1 MKKAVV
7 QKQDKSPLMNRGR
20 KYDHLEL
27 LEQIDACGS
36 ITAAANL
43 MGMSYKT
50 AWDAVEAINNLAES
64 PLVERRV
71 GGRNGG
77 GAVLT
82 ANGRRLVSVYRHLDK
97 EREQIL
103 NQLNQVVDDFESY
116 YPLIRRFDMKTSAR
130 NQFSGKVKTIKTGEV
145 NAEVVLDIGGG
156 DEIVSNITS
165 DSVGHL
171 ELTEGMD
178 VYALIKSSWVI
189 LSSNNNLKTS
199 SRNALTGTVVRCHE
213 GAVNAE
219 VIVELRGGKTLTAI
233 ITNDSVR
240 DMALKTGSE
249 VTALIK
255 SSNVIL
261 AVVS

>member
-1 MKKAVV
+1 MKKVVV
-7 QKQDKSPLMNRGR
+7 QKQDKSPLMSRGR

-36 ITAAANL
+36 ITAAANR

-82 ANGRRLVSVYRHLDK
+82 ASGRRLVAVYRHLDK
-97 EREQIL
+97 ERERVL
-103 NQLNQVVDDFESY
+103 HQLNQVTDDFESY
-116 YPLIRRFDMKTSAR
+116 YKIIRKYDLKTSAR
-130 NQFSGKVKTIKTGEV
+130 NQFSGKIKAIKTGEV

-156 DEIVSNITS
+156 DEIVSNITC
-165 DSVGHL
+165 DSVEHL
-171 ELTEGMD
+171 ALEVGVEA
-178 VYALIKSSWVI
+178 YAMIKASWVI
-189 LSSNNNLKTS
+189 LTSNNNLKTS
-199 SRNALTGTVVRCHE
+199 SRNVLTGTVVRCHE

-219 VIVELRGGKTLTAI
+219 VIIELRGGKTLTAI
-233 ITNDSVR
+233 ISHASVM
-240 DMALKTGSE
+240 DMALKTGSQ

>member
-20 KYDHLEL
+20 KYHHLEL

-36 ITAAANL
+36 ITAAANR

-64 PLVERRV
+64 PLAERP
-71 GGRNGG
+71 GGRRNRG

-116 YPLIRRFDMKTSAR
+116 YPPIRRFDMKTSAR

-165 DSVGHL
+165 DRVGHL

-178 VYALIKSSWVI
+178 
-189 LSSNNNLKTS
+189 
-199 SRNALTGTVVRCHE
+199 G
-213 GAVNAE
+213 
-219 VIVELRGGKTLTAI
+219 
-233 ITNDSVR
+233 
-240 DMALKTGSE
+240 
-249 VTALIK
+249 
-255 SSNVIL
+255 
-261 AVVS
+261 

>member
-1 MKKAVV
+1 MKKPVE
-7 QKQDKSPLMNRGR
+7 QKQDKGPLMGRGR

-50 AWDAVEAINNLAES
+50 AWDAVEAINNLAEA

-82 ANGRRLVSVYRHLDK
+82 VNGRRLVSAYRRLDK
-97 EREQIL
+97 ERERVL
-103 NQLNQVVDDFESY
+103 SQLNRVMEDFESY
-116 YPLIRRFDMKTSAR
+116 YKIIRRYDMKTSAR
-130 NQFSGKVKTIKTGEV
+130 NQFLGKIKRIKTGEV

-156 DEIVSNITS
+156 DEIVSNITC
-165 DSVGHL
+165 DSVEHL
-171 ELTEGMD
+171 ELKVGD
-178 VYALIKSSWVI
+178 DAYAMIKSSWVI
-189 LSSNNNLKTS
+189 LTSNNNLKTS
-199 SRNALTGTVVRCHE
+199 SRNKLTGKVVRCHE

-219 VIVELRGGKTLTAI
+219 VIIELPGGKTLTAI
-233 ITNDSVR
+233 VTNESVT
-240 DMALKTGSE
+240 DMGLKIDSE

-261 AVVS
+261 AVAC

>member
-1 MKKAVV
+1 MNTP
-7 QKQDKSPLMNRGR
+7 DKGPLMDRGR

-50 AWDAVEAINNLAES
+50 AWDAVEAINNLAEA

-82 ANGRRLVSVYRHLDK
+82 VNGRRLVSAYRRLDK
-97 EREQIL
+97 ERQQVL
-103 NQLNQVVDDFESY
+103 NQLNQVMEDFEAY
-116 YPLIRRFDMKTSAR
+116 YNIIRKYDLKTSAR
-130 NQFSGKVKTIKTGEV
+130 NQFSGRVKAIKHGEV

-156 DEIVSNITS
+156 DEIVANITC
-165 DSVGHL
+165 DSVEHL
-171 ELTEGMD
+171 ALEVGGEA
-178 VYALIKSSWVI
+178 YAMIKSSWVI
-189 LSSNNNLKTS
+189 LTTNRNLKTS
-199 SRNALTGTVVRCHE
+199 SRNKLTGHVVRCHE

-219 VIVELRGGKTLTAI
+219 VMVELPGGKTLTAI
-233 ITNDSVR
+233 ITNDSVTE
-240 DMALKTGSE
+240 MGLKIGSE

-255 SSNVIL
+255 SSSVIL
-261 AVVS
+261 AVAS